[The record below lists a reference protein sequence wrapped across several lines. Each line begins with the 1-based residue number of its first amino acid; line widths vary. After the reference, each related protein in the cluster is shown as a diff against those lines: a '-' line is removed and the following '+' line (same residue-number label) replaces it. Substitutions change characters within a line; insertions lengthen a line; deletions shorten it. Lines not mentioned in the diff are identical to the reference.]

1 MVRRSEMSDSEDDDA
16 TRIVAPSAAAA
27 PQDLNIL
34 APSAAAAP
42 HDPNVLP
49 AGYRLNE
56 YIIESTLGHGG
67 FGIVYLARDEQLYR
81 QGAIKEFMP
90 GALASRLSDLSVVVR
105 SEQHRKAFEAGL
117 RSFVNEAR
125 LLARFDHPA
134 LVKVHRFWEQ
144 SGTAY
149 TVMPY
154 YRGQTLTK

>member
-27 PQDLNIL
+27 PQDPDIL

-67 FGIVYLARDEQLYR
+67 LGIVYLARDEQLYR
-81 QGAIKEFMP
+81 QVAIKEFMP
-90 GALASRLSDLSVVVR
+90 GALASRRNGFSVVVK
-105 SEQHRKAFEAGL
+105 SERYRAIFEAGL
-117 RSFVNEAR
+117 R
-125 LLARFDHPA
+125 
-134 LVKVHRFWEQ
+134 
-144 SGTAY
+144 
-149 TVMPY
+149 
-154 YRGQTLTK
+154 